1 MTDVE
6 EAPDVLDISLTELIE
21 NIKDKIKRDDHSLTT
36 IKSPMGLL
44 VALEK
49 LKEVIGMERLK
60 RSIARQTNFLMAKL
74 EDGDFEMTMLN
85 TVLYGAPGVGKT
97 KMGLILAEIWDALGF
112 LEKAVE
118 QNTVP
123 TNPMLDYLDGHPEYL
138 QVTLLASVMLW
149 GWFISLAKWC
159 FKNTKA
165 LILISSLIL
174 AAVLFWTLWVFYQ
187 NNTSDLNPEGS
198 RLGAPTEPVKIA
210 SRSDFVGQYVGW
222 TDPKTKK
229 FLNDNLGKVIFVDEC
244 YSLCNDARDTFGME
258 ALTSINQYMSEH
270 PEAVFIFAGYED
282 KINNGIFVYQKGLPR
297 RFMWKF
303 KCDEYDGEDLSKIFL
318 LQLSKKKLKLSE
330 EDEKKVI
337 KHIIDNSAYFPAFGG
352 DTERLVFF
360 TQLNQASRKDR
371 KTGLV
376 TFEDVSNGVEELRM
390 NSIKNAAMS
399 SNEDIMSNLVNAMT
413 RPKVT
418 VDDDV
423 FVNC

>member
-21 NIKDKIKRDDHSLTT
+21 NIKDKIKRDDRSLTT

-174 AAVLFWTLWVFYQ
+174 AAILFWTLWVFYQ
-187 NNTSDLNPEGS
+187 NNTSDLNSEGS
-198 RLGAPTEPVKIA
+198 RLG
-210 SRSDFVGQYVGW
+210 
-222 TDPKTKK
+222 
-229 FLNDNLGKVIFVDEC
+229 
-244 YSLCNDARDTFGME
+244 
-258 ALTSINQYMSEH
+258 
-270 PEAVFIFAGYED
+270 
-282 KINNGIFVYQKGLPR
+282 
-297 RFMWKF
+297 
-303 KCDEYDGEDLSKIFL
+303 
-318 LQLSKKKLKLSE
+318 LQLSQLRLLAE
-330 EDEKKVI
+330 VI
-337 KHIIDNSAYFPAFGG
+337 SSASMSA
-352 DTERLVFF
+352 
-360 TQLNQASRKDR
+360 
-371 KTGLV
+371 GLIP
-376 TFEDVSNGVEELRM
+376 RPR
-390 NSIKNAAMS
+390 S
-399 SNEDIMSNLVNAMT
+399 S
-413 RPKVT
+413 
-418 VDDDV
+418 
-423 FVNC
+423 